1 MEEDFRG
8 DWKVT
13 FWTIFFSIIPLV
25 LFNLA
30 LFIPEQRLMILG
42 FLIISIIAALIFFY
56 INKINYNEKKIQI
69 IGEEVTSLKKELIE
83 KFNYLREL
91 YDLKLKVEML
101 EKKSNK
107 KGQIDLL
114 DIIKIIVAV
123 ILIYVIFQ
131 VAKSLY

>member
-114 DIIKIIVAV
+114 DIIKIIVAL